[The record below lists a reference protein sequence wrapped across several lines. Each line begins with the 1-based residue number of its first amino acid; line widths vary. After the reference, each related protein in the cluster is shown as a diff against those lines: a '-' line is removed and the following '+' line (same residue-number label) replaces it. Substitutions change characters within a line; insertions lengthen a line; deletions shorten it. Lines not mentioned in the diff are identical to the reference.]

1 MTLRKTAL
9 LSVLTALPFTASML
23 AAFAEEGAAA
33 TDDQPVTSLEEV
45 VVTALRREQSL
56 LRAPIAVSAFD
67 GDFLEDMG
75 AHQLA
80 DFLLGAPGTTIV
92 DTGTGDTQIYIRGMS
107 SFYGDGAVGYY
118 LDEVPFSFL
127 GLSQVPDV
135 RTFDLDRIEVLRGP
149 QGTLYGASSLGG
161 TVRIITNDPVFNE
174 IQGKVDVFGSGSRGG
189 GDNYGVKAAVNV
201 PLLDDR
207 LAMRL
212 VATTET
218 YDGWLNEPQSG
229 EEMVN
234 DREVETLRAKLRF
247 APTDNIDLV
256 VGVSSYDNAI
266 GTPNNGD
273 DAGNYGNAIA
283 PGVLNPTDQEY
294 ELASAILTISTQ
306 WFDIVS
312 STSWFDF
319 EQVGVGSFDI
329 IRTADT
335 IAQELRLSTN
345 DLGPWHVTAGVY
357 YRDLSTAF
365 AFEVPP
371 FPPSTQDTTGE
382 SWAVFSEVTYSIT
395 DTLDATVGLRY
406 FDDTRDRSDT
416 VLAGFD
422 LTTFMPII
430 ETVEFEEKYST
441 TNPKFNL
448 GWRPNDDWLIYGNV
462 AKGFRSGFLQPGISL
477 FIAEQ
482 VGIDIGNGAEPE
494 TAWSYEIGA
503 KARLADGRVVVET
516 AGYLIDW
523 DNLQTVIS
531 VIPAALGAI
540 TNAGKVKAKGID
552 FGLTVAPVEG
562 LELTL
567 NGSYSDSKYGE
578 TVTDVGGVVVA
589 DGQRVQLFPE
599 WTVSASASYRRAL
612 GSSGLQGTVYLRL
625 DHTTERSLNF
635 GSVTTESDK
644 ITQGS
649 VRTGVEGD
657 HWGVYAFVNNL
668 FDEDGKVTGGA
679 IQPGFEDLATRLRP
693 RTVGLNLRLGF

>member
-1 MTLRKTAL
+1 MSLRKTVL
-9 LSVLTALPFTASML
+9 LTALAALPLAVSMP
-23 AAFAEEGAAA
+23 AALAEEGAEAA
-33 TDDQPVTSLEEV
+33 ESRPVTSLEEV
-45 VVTALRREQSL
+45 IVTALRREQSL
-56 LRAPIAVSAFD
+56 LQAPLAVSAFD
-67 GDFLEDMG
+67 GDFLEDIG

-118 LDEVPFSFL
+118 LDEVPFGFL
-127 GLSQVPDV
+127 GLSHVPDV

-174 IQGKVDVFGSGSRGG
+174 FQGKVDVFGSGSRGG

-218 YDGWLNEPQSG
+218 YDGWLNEPLSG
-229 EEMVN
+229 EEKVN

-247 APTDNIDLV
+247 APTENVNLV
-256 VGVSSYDNAI
+256 LGIASYDNAI
-266 GTPNNGD
+266 GASNDGD
-273 DAGNYGNAIA
+273 DEGNYRNAFA
-283 PGVLNPTDQEY
+283 PGALNAADQEY

-319 EQVGVGSFDI
+319 EQSSGGVIDVV
-329 IRTADT
+329 RTADT
-335 IAQELRLSTN
+335 IAQELRVSTN

-416 VLAGFD
+416 VIAGFD
-422 LTTFMPII
+422 FTTFMPII

-448 GWRPNDDWLIYGNV
+448 GWRPNENWLIYANA

-482 VGIDIGNGAEPE
+482 VGLDIGNGAEPE
-494 TAWSYEIGA
+494 KAWSYEIGA
-503 KARLADGRVVVET
+503 KARLADGRLVIET
-516 AGYLIDW
+516 AAYLIDW

-552 FGLTVAPVEG
+552 LGITAAPVEG

-567 NGSYSDSKYGE
+567 SGSYSDSKYGE
-578 TVTDVGGVVVA
+578 TVTDVGGIVVA

-599 WTVSASASYRRAL
+599 WTVSASASYRRSL
-612 GSSGLQGTVYLRL
+612 GTSGLQGTAYLRM

-635 GSVTTESDK
+635 GSVTTEGDK
-644 ITQGS
+644 ISQGS
-649 VRTGVEGD
+649 ARVGVEGG
-657 HWGVYAFVNNL
+657 HWGVYAFVDNL
-668 FDEDGKVTGGA
+668 FDEDGKVTGGG
-679 IQPGFEDLATRLRP
+679 IRPGFEDLATRLRP
-693 RTVGLNLRLGF
+693 RTVGLNLRLSF

>member
-1 MTLRKTAL
+1 MLLRKTAL
-9 LSVLTALPFTASML
+9 FAVLTALPFTVSMHVAL
-23 AAFAEEGAAA
+23 AGEGAAA
-33 TDDQPVTSLEEV
+33 TDGQPVTSLEEV
-45 VVTALRREQSL
+45 IVTALRREQSL
-56 LRAPIAVSAFD
+56 LQAPIAVSAFD
-67 GDFLEDMG
+67 GDFLEDIG

-118 LDEVPFSFL
+118 LDEVPFGFL
-127 GLSQVPDV
+127 GLSHVPDV

-174 IQGKVDVFGSGSRGG
+174 LQGKVDVFGSGSRGG

-218 YDGWLNEPQSG
+218 YDGWLNEPLSG
-229 EEMVN
+229 QEKVN
-234 DREVETLRAKLRF
+234 DREVETLRAKFRF
-247 APTDNIDLV
+247 APTENVNLV
-256 VGVSSYDNAI
+256 LGVASYDNAI
-266 GTPNNGD
+266 GTSNAGD
-273 DAGNYGNAIA
+273 DAGNYRNAIA
-283 PGVLNPTDQEY
+283 PGALNATDQKY
-294 ELASAILTISTQ
+294 ELASAILTIGTQ

-319 EQVGVGSFDI
+319 EQVGVGAFDV

-357 YRDLSTAF
+357 YRDLTTGF

-371 FPPSTQDTTGE
+371 FPPSTQDTSGE

-416 VLAGFD
+416 VIAGFD
-422 LTTFMPII
+422 LATFMPII

-448 GWRPNDDWLIYGNV
+448 GWRPNEDWLIYANV

-477 FIAEQ
+477 FIADL

-494 TAWSYEIGA
+494 KAWSYEIGA
-503 KARLADGRVVVET
+503 KARLADGRVVIET

-552 FGLTVAPVEG
+552 FGITVAPVEG
-562 LELTL
+562 LEMTL
-567 NGSYSDSKYGE
+567 NGGYSDSKYGE

-599 WTVSASASYRRAL
+599 LTVSASASYRRAL
-612 GSSGLQGTVYLRL
+612 GSSGLQGTVYLRV

-635 GSVTTESDK
+635 GSVTTEGDK

-668 FDEDGKVTGGA
+668 FDEDGKVTGGG

>member
-1 MTLRKTAL
+1 M
-9 LSVLTALPFTASML
+9 
-23 AAFAEEGAAA
+23 
-33 TDDQPVTSLEEV
+33 
-45 VVTALRREQSL
+45 
-56 LRAPIAVSAFD
+56 
-67 GDFLEDMG
+67 
-75 AHQLA
+75 
-80 DFLLGAPGTTIV
+80 
-92 DTGTGDTQIYIRGMS
+92 
-107 SFYGDGAVGYY
+107 
-118 LDEVPFSFL
+118 
-127 GLSQVPDV
+127 
-135 RTFDLDRIEVLRGP
+135 
-149 QGTLYGASSLGG
+149 
-161 TVRIITNDPVFNE
+161 
-174 IQGKVDVFGSGSRGG
+174 
-189 GDNYGVKAAVNV
+189 

-218 YDGWLNEPQSG
+218 YDGWLEEPLSG

-256 VGVSSYDNAI
+256 LGVASYDNAI
-266 GTPNNGD
+266 GASNDGD
-273 DAGNYGNAIA
+273 DEGNYRNARA
-283 PGVLNPTDQEY
+283 AGVLNQTDQEY
-294 ELASAILTISTQ
+294 ELASAILTIGTR

-319 EQVGVGSFDI
+319 EQVGVGAFDI

-335 IAQELRLSTN
+335 VAQELRLSTN

-422 LTTFMPII
+422 PTTFMPII

-441 TNPKFNL
+441 TNPRFNL
-448 GWRPNDDWLIYGNV
+448 GWRPNEDWMIYANV

-494 TAWSYEIGA
+494 KAWSYEIGA
-503 KARLADGRVVVET
+503 KARLADGRVVIET

-552 FGLTVAPVEG
+552 FGITVAAVEG

-567 NGSYSDSKYGE
+567 NGGYSDSKYGE
-578 TVTDVGGVVVA
+578 TVTDVGGVVTA

-599 WTVSASASYRRAL
+599 LTVSASASYRRSL
-612 GSSGLQGTVYLRL
+612 GTSGLQGTAYLRV

-635 GSVTTESDK
+635 GSVTTEGDK
-644 ITQGS
+644 ISQGS
-649 VRTGVEGD
+649 VRVGVEGG
-657 HWGVYAFVNNL
+657 HWGVYAFVDNL
-668 FDEDGKVTGGA
+668 FDEGGKVTGGG

-693 RTVGLNLRLGF
+693 RTVGLNLRLNLQSQIDLTR

>member
-1 MTLRKTAL
+1 MSLRKIVLLTVVPFAVSVPAAL
-9 LSVLTALPFTASML
+9 
-23 AAFAEEGAAA
+23 AEEGAEAA
-33 TDDQPVTSLEEV
+33 EGQPVTSLEEV
-45 VVTALRREQSL
+45 IVTALRREQSL
-56 LRAPIAVSAFD
+56 LQAPLAVSAFD
-67 GDFLEDMG
+67 GDFLEDIG

-107 SFYGDGAVGYY
+107 SLYGDGAVGYY
-118 LDEVPFSFL
+118 LDEVPFGFL

-149 QGTLYGASSLGG
+149 QGTLYGANSLGG

-174 IQGKVDVFGSGSRGG
+174 LQGKVDVFGSGSRGG

-201 PLLDDR
+201 PLLEDR

-218 YDGWLNEPQSG
+218 YDGWLNEPLFGQ
-229 EEMVN
+229 EMIN

-247 APTDNIDLV
+247 APSENVNLV
-256 VGVSSYDNAI
+256 LGVASYDNAI
-266 GTPNNGD
+266 GAPNDGD
-273 DAGNYGNAIA
+273 DEGNYRNAIA
-283 PGVLNPTDQEY
+283 AGILNTSDQEY

-319 EQVGVGSFDI
+319 EQVGVGAFDV

-395 DTLDATVGLRY
+395 DTLDVTVGLRY

-416 VLAGFD
+416 VIAGFD

-430 ETVEFEEKYST
+430 ETVEFEEQYST

-448 GWRPNDDWLIYGNV
+448 GWRPNEDLLIYANA

-482 VGIDIGNGAEPE
+482 IGLDIGNGAEPE
-494 TAWSYEIGA
+494 KAWSYEIGA
-503 KARLADGRVVVET
+503 KARLADGRLVIET
-516 AGYLIDW
+516 AAYLIDW

-552 FGLTVAPVEG
+552 FGITAAPVEG

-567 NGSYSDSKYGE
+567 NGGYSDSKYGE

-599 WTVSASASYRRAL
+599 WTVSASASYRRSL
-612 GSSGLQGTVYLRL
+612 GTSGLQGTAYLRM

-644 ITQGS
+644 ITRGS
-649 VRTGVEGD
+649 ARVGVQGD
-657 HWGVYAFVNNL
+657 HWGVYAFVDNL
-668 FDEDGKVTGGA
+668 FDEDGQVTGGG
-679 IQPGFEDLATRLRP
+679 IQPGFEDVATRLRP
-693 RTVGLNLRLGF
+693 RTVGLNLRLNY

>member
-1 MTLRKTAL
+1 
-9 LSVLTALPFTASML
+9 
-23 AAFAEEGAAA
+23 
-33 TDDQPVTSLEEV
+33 
-45 VVTALRREQSL
+45 
-56 LRAPIAVSAFD
+56 
-67 GDFLEDMG
+67 
-75 AHQLA
+75 
-80 DFLLGAPGTTIV
+80 
-92 DTGTGDTQIYIRGMS
+92 MS

-118 LDEVPFSFL
+118 LDEVPFGFL

-174 IQGKVDVFGSGSRGG
+174 VQGKVDVFGSGSRGG

-218 YDGWLNEPQSG
+218 YDGWLDEPLSG
-229 EEMVN
+229 QEGVN

-247 APTDNIDLV
+247 APTENVNLV
-256 VGVSSYDNAI
+256 VGVASYDNAI
-266 GTPNNGD
+266 GSSNDGD
-273 DAGNYGNAIA
+273 DEGNYRNAIA
-283 PGVLNPTDQEY
+283 PGALNATEQGY
-294 ELASAILTISTQ
+294 ELASAILTIGTQ

-319 EQVGVGSFDI
+319 EQVGMGAVDI

-335 IAQELRLSTN
+335 IAQELRVSTN

-371 FPPSTQDTTGE
+371 FPPSTQDTGGE

-416 VLAGFD
+416 VIAGFD
-422 LTTFMPII
+422 FTTFMPII
-430 ETVEFEEKYST
+430 ETVEFEEKYSS

-448 GWRPNDDWLIYGNV
+448 GWRPNENWLIYANA

-482 VGIDIGNGAEPE
+482 IGLDIGNGAEPE
-494 TAWSYEIGA
+494 KAWSYEIGA
-503 KARLADGRVVVET
+503 KARLADGRLVIET
-516 AGYLIDW
+516 AAYLIDW

-552 FGLTVAPVEG
+552 LGVTAAPVEG
-562 LELTL
+562 LEFTL

-578 TVTDVGGVVVA
+578 TVTDVGGIVVA

-599 WTVSASASYRRAL
+599 WTVSASASYRRSL
-612 GSSGLQGTVYLRL
+612 GTSGLQGTAYLRM

-635 GSVTTESDK
+635 GSVTTEGDK

-649 VRTGVEGD
+649 ARVGVEGG
-657 HWGVYAFVNNL
+657 HWGVYAFVDNL
-668 FDEDGKVTGGA
+668 FDEDGKVTGGG
-679 IQPGFEDLATRLRP
+679 IRPGFEDLATRLRP
-693 RTVGLNLRLGF
+693 RTVGLNLRLSF

>member
-1 MTLRKTAL
+1 MCLRKIVVVSTIAAL
-9 LSVLTALPFTASML
+9 PLTAYMG
-23 AAFAEEGAAA
+23 AALAEESAA
-33 TDDQPVTSLEEV
+33 TAESQPVTSLEEV
-45 VVTALRREQSL
+45 IVTALRREQSL
-56 LRAPIAVSAFD
+56 LQAPIAVSAFD
-67 GDFLEDMG
+67 GEFLEDIG
-75 AHQLA
+75 ANQLA

-118 LDEVPFSFL
+118 LDEVPFGFL

-174 IQGKVDVFGSGSRGG
+174 FQGKVDLFGSASRGG
-189 GDNYGVKAAVNV
+189 GDNTGVKAAVNV

-207 LAMRL
+207 LAMRF
-212 VATTET
+212 VATTED
-218 YDGWLNEPQSG
+218 YDGWLGEPISG
-229 EEMVN
+229 QEKVN
-234 DREVETLRAKLRF
+234 DREVDTLRAKLRF
-247 APTDNIDLV
+247 APAENVDLV
-256 VGVSSYDNAI
+256 LGVASYDNAI
-266 GTPNNGD
+266 GASNDGD
-273 DAGNYGNAIA
+273 DDGNYRNAIA
-283 PGVLNPTDQEY
+283 PGVLNVSDQEY
-294 ELASAILTISTQ
+294 ELASAILTIGTR

-319 EQVGVGSFDI
+319 EQVGTGAFDV

-335 IAQELRLSTN
+335 IAQELRVSTN
-345 DLGPWHVTAGVY
+345 DLGPWHVTAGIY

-371 FPPSTQDTTGE
+371 FPPSTQETTGE
-382 SWAVFSEVTYSIT
+382 SWAVFSEVTLSIT
-395 DTLDATVGLRY
+395 ETLDATVGLRY

-422 LTTFMPII
+422 PVTFTPVI
-430 ETVEFEEKYST
+430 ETVEFKETYST

-448 GWRPNDDWLIYGNV
+448 GWRPNDDWLIYANV

-482 VGIDIGNGAEPE
+482 VGLDIGNGAEPE
-494 TAWSYEIGA
+494 KAWSYEIGA
-503 KARLADGRVVVET
+503 KARLADGRLVIET

-552 FGLTVAPVEG
+552 FGMTAVPVEG

-578 TVTDVGGVVVA
+578 TVTDVGGIVVA

-599 WTVSASASYRRAL
+599 LTFSASASYRSNL
-612 GSSGLQGTVYLRL
+612 GASGLQGTVYLRV

-635 GSVTTESDK
+635 GSVTTEGDK

-649 VRTGVEGD
+649 ARVGVEEGN
-657 HWGVYAFVNNL
+657 WGAYLFVDNL
-668 FDEDGKVTGGA
+668 FDEDGKVTGGG
-679 IQPGFEDLATRLRP
+679 ILPGFEDLATRLRP
-693 RTVGLNLRLGF
+693 RTVGLNLRLNF

>member
-9 LSVLTALPFTASML
+9 FAVLTALPFTVSMP
-23 AAFAEEGAAA
+23 AALAEEGAAA
-33 TDDQPVTSLEEV
+33 TDGQPVTSLEEV
-45 VVTALRREQSL
+45 IVTALRREQSL
-56 LRAPIAVSAFD
+56 LQAPIAVSAFD
-67 GDFLEDMG
+67 GDFLEDIG

-107 SFYGDGAVGYY
+107 SLHGDGAVGYY
-118 LDEVPFSFL
+118 LDEVPFGFL
-127 GLSQVPDV
+127 GLSHVPDV

-174 IQGKVDVFGSGSRGG
+174 FQGKVDVFGSGSRDG

-218 YDGWLNEPQSG
+218 YDGWLDEPLFG
-229 EEMVN
+229 EEKVN
-234 DREVETLRAKLRF
+234 DREVETLRAKFRF
-247 APTDNIDLV
+247 APTENVNLV
-256 VGVSSYDNAI
+256 LGVASYDNAI
-266 GTPNNGD
+266 GAGNNGD
-273 DAGNYGNAIA
+273 DDRNYRNALA
-283 PGVLNPTDQEY
+283 PGVLNVTDQEY
-294 ELASAILTISTQ
+294 DLASAILTIGTQ

-319 EQVGVGSFDI
+319 EQVARGAYDA

-335 IAQELRLSTN
+335 VAQELRLSTN

-416 VLAGFD
+416 VVAGFD
-422 LTTFMPII
+422 FTTFMPII

-448 GWRPNDDWLIYGNV
+448 GWRPNEDWLIYANV

-482 VGIDIGNGAEPE
+482 VGVDIGNGAEPE
-494 TAWSYEIGA
+494 KAWSYEIGA
-503 KARLADGRVVVET
+503 KARLADGRLVIET

-562 LELTL
+562 LEMTL

-599 WTVSASASYRRAL
+599 WTVSVSASYRRAL

-635 GSVTTESDK
+635 GSVTTEGDK
-644 ITQGS
+644 LTQGS

-668 FDEDGKVTGGA
+668 FDEDGKVTGGG
-679 IQPGFEDLATRLRP
+679 IRPGFEDLATRLRP
-693 RTVGLNLRLGF
+693 RTVGLNLRLSF